1 MKEGLMNK
9 GWMKQ
14 RLVSITEKIT
24 DGSHNPPKGV
34 TESDYMMLS
43 SKNVFDDN
51 FHYDGP
57 RYLTAEQF
65 QQEHKRTGII
75 PGDVLLTIV
84 GTVGRCAVVPTN
96 APKITLQRSVAV
108 IRPISKFI
116 LPRFLMYSFIQR
128 NEELNAQARGVAQKG
143 IYLETLR
150 DMEVMLPPQPEQLR
164 IVAILDGAFEGIATA
179 KANAEKNLKNARQ
192 LFESHLNSVFSQRG
206 EGWVE
211 KTLGDTAKVKGG
223 KRVPKGYQLSTNQT
237 DFPYIR
243 VTDFTDTGSIDMGDL
258 RYISADVHNKIKNY
272 VIYSEDL
279 YISIAGTIGKTGI
292 IPDELNG
299 SNLTENAC
307 RLAFKPGLSNRFV
320 YYFTLT
326 SSFIEQAGVN
336 TRTAAQPKLALSR
349 LSTIKLGVPSVQAQQ
364 RLVDDFDALCE
375 ETQRLESIY
384 QKKIDALD
392 ALKKSILQKA
402 FSGEL

>member
-279 YISIAGTIGKTGI
+279 
-292 IPDELNG
+292 
-299 SNLTENAC
+299 
-307 RLAFKPGLSNRFV
+307 
-320 YYFTLT
+320 
-326 SSFIEQAGVN
+326 
-336 TRTAAQPKLALSR
+336 
-349 LSTIKLGVPSVQAQQ
+349 
-364 RLVDDFDALCE
+364 
-375 ETQRLESIY
+375 
-384 QKKIDALD
+384 
-392 ALKKSILQKA
+392 
-402 FSGEL
+402 

>member
-1 MKEGLMNK
+1 MKEGWEIKTLGEVCEVMNGGTPK
-9 GWMKQ
+9 TGVPMNW
-14 RLVSITEKIT
+14 
-24 DGSHNPPKGV
+24 DGSHLWITPAEMGKRLTPYISN
-34 TESDYMMLS
+34 TER
-43 SKNVFDDN
+43 K
-51 FHYDGP
+51 
-57 RYLTAEQF
+57 LTDF
-65 QQEHKRTGII
+65 G
-75 PGDVLLTIV
+75 
-84 GTVGRCAVVPTN
+84 
-96 APKITLQRSVAV
+96 
-108 IRPISKFI
+108 
-116 LPRFLMYSFIQR
+116 
-128 NEELNAQARGVAQKG
+128 
-143 IYLETLR
+143 LR
-150 DMEVMLPPQPEQLR
+150 DSSARMLPPKSVILSSRAPIGHLVINTEPMATNQGCKGLIPRSQLHYKYLYYYLLSIVDLLNSLGTGATFKELSGGKLKEVTIPFSVLTEQLR